1 MYSEP
6 KNTLTQ
12 LHDPVLYEE
21 VREIYL
27 SQTQKNIV
35 VDATTWLG
43 WHAGM
48 MASTLGSDDIFIWFD
63 RDSEN
68 LSLARSHIESLGT
81 VCQSHYIHSSFAFLQ
96 EKLEEKGIREIDFIL
111 YDLGVS
117 SVHYDVA
124 DRGFSFR
131 FDGPLDMRFDRTRGK
146 TVTDILMTLDAPELA
161 RIFTTYGEEKKSWF
175 IAQAI
180 VKARKIETIDTTF
193 KLLKII
199 EESSFDQKSPTHVF
213 QALRIAL
220 NEEFENIES
229 SLKQAVELLSVGGKI
244 LVITFHSLEDRL
256 VKNIFA
262 PYLEDTINEVTWQI
276 QVKAKYR
283 KYTKK
288 PIIPTE
294 AEIDRNPR
302 SRSAKMRVIERIY

>member
-1 MYSEP
+1 M
-6 KNTLTQ
+6 
-12 LHDPVLYEE
+12 
-21 VREIYL
+21 
-27 SQTQKNIV
+27 
-35 VDATTWLG
+35 
-43 WHAGM
+43 
-48 MASTLGSDDIFIWFD
+48 
-63 RDSEN
+63 
-68 LSLARSHIESLGT
+68 
-81 VCQSHYIHSSFAFLQ
+81 
-96 EKLEEKGIREIDFIL
+96 
-111 YDLGVS
+111 S

-199 EESSFDQKSPTHVF
+199 EESSFDQKSPTRVF

-229 SLKQAVELLSVGGKI
+229 SLKQALDLLSVGGKI

-262 PYLEDTINEVTWQI
+262 PYLEDTINEVT
-276 QVKAKYR
+276 
-283 KYTKK
+283 
-288 PIIPTE
+288 
-294 AEIDRNPR
+294 
-302 SRSAKMRVIERIY
+302 